1 MFFGCGSVCASVT
14 MSAFAGNFQVA
25 VVWGVGIAL
34 AINLTSALS
43 GAHLNPAVTLSMV
56 VWNRFP
62 RRLLLPYMATQWLGA
77 FVAAAVLYCLFG
89 AAIRSYEQ
97 SHDIVRAKPGG
108 EATAMLFGE
117 YYPNPGG
124 QPLTDALRAKTS
136 PAAVFFAECTGTALL
151 LIVIGGL
158 TDKANQ
164 ERPQKLTPALIGL
177 TITLLIGLFGPL
189 SMACFNPARELG
201 PRVFSSFAG
210 WGTVPFT
217 TNGWGWLTVYIGA
230 PFLGGLLGGG
240 IHAIVLKP
248 AYRAVVTIQS
258 TRFNECNHPARI
270 P

>member
-1 MFFGCGSVCASVT
+1 

-151 LIVIGGL
+151 LIDQNLGL
-158 TDKANQ
+158 D
-164 ERPQKLTPALIGL
+164 
-177 TITLLIGLFGPL
+177 LF
-189 SMACFNPARELG
+189 
-201 PRVFSSFAG
+201 
-210 WGTVPFT
+210 
-217 TNGWGWLTVYIGA
+217 
-230 PFLGGLLGGG
+230 
-240 IHAIVLKP
+240 
-248 AYRAVVTIQS
+248 
-258 TRFNECNHPARI
+258 
-270 P
+270 